1 MRNTL
6 SPLRCKVCQTQ
17 TGASLLW
24 TQEEAV
30 CPLPKQG
37 QQSCPVCGWGDPPTT
52 TPASTVP
59 TGPRG
64 KAALVDGRRELQT
77 RDPQRRCFGAQAD
90 ARLTS
95 LEAGQCHG
103 PSWRVGGE
111 A

>member
-1 MRNTL
+1 M
-6 SPLRCKVCQTQ
+6 
-17 TGASLLW
+17 
-24 TQEEAV
+24 
-30 CPLPKQG
+30 CPLPKRG
-37 QQSCPVCGWGDPPTT
+37 QQSCPVCGWGEPPTT

-95 LEAGQCHG
+95 LEAWQCHG
-103 PSWRVGGE
+103 PSWREGGE